1 MSGFR
6 FTISRRIGIGFGLFI
21 LVVTLVFFI
30 TNRTL
35 TKSREINRRINQEF
49 APSLN
54 DLQKLSDQLARGQD
68 LIRQWAF
75 VQRIDDH
82 QERQELIRLSRDI
95 IPSQVDQ
102 IKTYMQTWA
111 PSDQE
116 KVAHIE
122 RDVKLLLTYYSEVQE
137 LLPDFDSYSDP
148 FLKIMAEDYF
158 LEGTKIP
165 QAYSNVKKEVDA
177 LIYTQQQ
184 NMSSQIEEMNKSFST
199 LRILLVYIAIAV
211 IIAGVA
217 IAYFTSR
224 SIVIPVNSLRRKLS
238 NLSQGIYSVHPTKAG
253 DDEIGDM
260 AVAVHKLIT
269 NFERTKEFSINVGA
283 GNFNVDYEPL
293 SQHDEMGKALLRMR
307 DDLESYRH
315 EMEQKV
321 YDQTLEIRTQKE
333 LVESQKEKVTELYT
347 DLQAS
352 IDYAQRLQNTIL
364 PSEQIIRDMFPEVFV
379 LFKPK
384 ATVSGDFYWFKNSGG
399 KKIFAAADC
408 TGHGVPGAFM
418 SLVGHNVLNQVTKV
432 YTRPS
437 QILNNVNRMSA
448 EVMRTDETTSFLR
461 DGMDIAICALDEQ
474 KMTLE
479 YSGAHNSLYL
489 VRGESLTEYEGDPFG
504 IGSFTGTEKE
514 FTNHEINV
522 EKGDC
527 VYVFSDGYADQFGG
541 PRNKKFMRKNLRAL
555 LQANASL
562 PMDQQLN
569 ALNTALVNWQG
580 SNEQVDDILVIGI
593 RI

>member
-1 MSGFR
+1 MKSFR

-21 LVVTLVFFI
+21 FVVTLVFFI

-35 TKSREINRRINQEF
+35 NKSREINRRINQEF

-95 IPSQVDQ
+95 IPSQVEQ
-102 IKTYMQTWA
+102 VKTYVSSWST
-111 PSDQE
+111 SDQQ
-116 KVAHIE
+116 KVVNIE
-122 RDVKLLLTYYSEVQE
+122 RDVKLLLTYYSEVQQ

-165 QAYSNVKKEVDA
+165 KAYADVKKEVDA

-260 AVAVHKLIT
+260 ASAVHKLIT

-283 GNFNVDYEPL
+283 GNFNIDYEPL

-333 LVESQKEKVTELYT
+333 LVESQKEKVTELYN
-347 DLQAS
+347 DLQSS

-364 PSEQIIRDMFPEVFV
+364 PSEQFIREMFPQSFV

-461 DGMDIAICALDEQ
+461 DGMDIAMCALDEQ

-479 YSGAHNSLYL
+479 FSGAHNSLYL
-489 VRGESLTEYEGDPFG
+489 IRNESLTEYEGDPFG
-504 IGSFTGTEKE
+504 IGSFTGSEKE
-514 FTNHEINV
+514 FTNHEIAV
-522 EKGDC
+522 QKDDC
-527 VYVFSDGYADQFGG
+527 LYVFSDGYADQFGG

-555 LQANASL
+555 LQSITHL
-562 PMDQQLN
+562 PMSEQMKELNN
-569 ALNTALVNWQG
+569 ALEDWRG
-580 SNEQVDDILVIGI
+580 DNEQVDDILIIGI
-593 RI
+593 RL

>member
-1 MSGFR
+1 MKGFR
-6 FTISRRIGIGFGLFI
+6 FTISRRIGFGFGLFI

-95 IPSQVDQ
+95 IPSQVNQ
-102 IKTYMQTWA
+102 IKTYRSTWSE
-111 PSDQE
+111 SDQLKVVNIE
-116 KVAHIE
+116 KDVA
-122 RDVKLLLTYYSEVQE
+122 LLLSYYNEVQE

-165 QAYSNVKKEVDA
+165 KTYADVKKEVDA

-211 IIAGVA
+211 IIAGVL

-260 AVAVHKLIT
+260 AFAVHKLIT

-321 YDQTLEIRTQKE
+321 YEQTLEIRTQKE

-364 PSEQIIRDMFPEVFV
+364 PSNQIIHEMFPDCFV

-461 DGMDIAICALDEQ
+461 DGMDIAMCAFDEQ
-474 KMTLE
+474 KMTIE
-479 YSGAHNSLYL
+479 YSGAHNPLYHI
-489 VRGESLTEYEGDPFG
+489 RGESLTEYDGNPFG
-504 IGSFTGTEKE
+504 IGSFTGSEKE
-514 FTNHEINV
+514 FTNHEIPV

-527 VYVFSDGYADQFGG
+527 LYVFSDGYADQFGG
-541 PRNKKFMRKNLRAL
+541 PRNKKFMRKNFRAL
-555 LQANASL
+555 IQSIAHL
-562 PMDQQLN
+562 PMSQQIVELDI
-569 ALNTALVNWQG
+569 ALENWRG
-580 SNEQVDDILVIGI
+580 DNEQVDDILVIGV
-593 RI
+593 RL

>member
-102 IKTYMQTWA
+102 IKTYMQTWT

-116 KVAHIE
+116 KVSHIE

-364 PSEQIIRDMFPEVFV
+364 PSEQIIREMFPDVFV

-474 KMTLE
+474 KMILE

-514 FTNHEINV
+514 FTNHEIAV

-527 VYVFSDGYADQFGG
+527 IYVFSDGYADQFGG

-555 LQANASL
+555 IQSNAHL
-562 PMDQQLN
+562 PMDQQLHT
-569 ALNTALVNWQG
+569 LNTALENWQG
-580 SNEQVDDILVIGI
+580 VNEQVDDILVIGI